1 MESVAI
7 NSELFGKSLQ
17 SRKVAAFSL
26 SERFYAPHFKTPEH
40 SHDNA
45 LFCLVL
51 KGNYTE
57 TFGRAHREC
66 SPRTALFHASGD
78 PHAEHF
84 HDAGGHSFIVEIE
97 RTWMAKIRD
106 EFGFP
111 SITSDFRRGVLPI
124 LGAKLYREFRRF
136 DEVSPLI
143 VEGLMLE
150 IAGETARRTFEK
162 KSRKPDWLVTVESYL
177 RERLAEPFSLNAV
190 AAVAGVHPVHLAQT
204 FRKFHHSSVGAYL
217 MRLRLDSARRELTE
231 TKKTIAEIALSHGF
245 SDQSHF
251 TRRFKSELG
260 ATPHEYRKI
269 TS

>member
-1 MESVAI
+1 MEYPAS
-7 NSELFGKSLQ
+7 SSKLFGKSLQ

-26 SERFYAPHFKTPEH
+26 SERFYPPHFKTPEH
-40 SHDNA
+40 THDNA

-57 TFGRAHREC
+57 TFGRERREC
-66 SPRTALFHASGD
+66 TPRTALFHASDD

-84 HDAGGHSFIVEIE
+84 HDSGGHSFIVEIE
-97 RTWMAKIRD
+97 RNWMSKVRD

-111 SITSDFRRGVLPI
+111 SITSEFRCGVLPD
-124 LGAKLYREFRRF
+124 LGARLYHEFRRF
-136 DEVSPLI
+136 DEVSPLV

-150 IAGETARRTFEK
+150 ITGETARRTFEK
-162 KSRKPDWLVTVESYL
+162 KSRKPDWLAKVERHL
-177 RERLAEPFSLNAV
+177 RERLAEPFSLPEV

-204 FRKFHHSSVGAYL
+204 FRKFHQCSVGGFL
-217 MRLRLDSARRELTE
+217 MRLRLESARRELSE
-231 TKKTIAEIALSHGF
+231 TTKSIAEIALDHGF

-260 ATPHEYRKI
+260 ATPHEYRQI